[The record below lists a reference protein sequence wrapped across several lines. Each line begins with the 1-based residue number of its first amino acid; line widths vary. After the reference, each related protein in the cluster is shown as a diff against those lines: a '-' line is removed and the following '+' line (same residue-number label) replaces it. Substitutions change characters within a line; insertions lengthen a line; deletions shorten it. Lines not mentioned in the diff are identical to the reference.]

1 MPTLSRGDT
10 PRGAPSP
17 GAPSPGAPSPGVP
30 SPGVPSPGLPLP
42 GAHSAAATPF
52 LDGRPKR
59 LLIGGQWVPA
69 ASGRTFPSINPST
82 GEVFAD
88 VAEADAQ
95 DADLAV
101 AAARAAFDGPWR
113 RMKPRERQAILWA
126 LADAVQENYEE
137 LRLLEALDMG
147 SPLGRSRSGSAPAW
161 EAEVLRYF
169 AGWATKI
176 HGETIPNSIPGSV
189 LSYTVK
195 EPVGVVAA
203 IVPWN
208 RPVSNAIW
216 KIAPV
221 LATGCTMVLKPAEE
235 ASLAALRIGELLAQ
249 AGVPEGVVN
258 IVTGAGETVG
268 AALAEHGD
276 VDKVAF
282 TGSTA
287 TGRRIIR
294 AAAGNLK
301 RVTLELGGKSP
312 DVVFAD
318 ADLSRAIPGAAMGV
332 FANSGQVCCAG
343 TRIFVERPIYD
354 EFVDGMSAFADSLKV
369 GNSLDPATKIG
380 PLVSAEQLDRVTGYL
395 EVGREEGART
405 TAGGSRIETGEL
417 ASGYFV
423 APTVFADVRDD
434 MRVAREEIFGPVAC
448 VLPFDSLAEAA
459 ARSND
464 STYGLAGGIWTR
476 DVGKAHRMASELR
489 TGTVWVNTMLL
500 FDPAVPFGGYK
511 MSGWGREMGEHALD
525 EHLNVKSVWISTD

>member
-1 MPTLSRGDT
+1 MTTHTGT
-10 PRGAPSP
+10 PPASSSP
-17 GAPSPGAPSPGVP
+17 RAS
-30 SPGVPSPGLPLP
+30 
-42 GAHSAAATPF
+42 F
-52 LDGRPKR
+52 LDGRAKR
-59 LLIGGQWVPA
+59 LLIGGQWVGA

-82 GEVFAD
+82 GEVIAD
-88 VAEADAQ
+88 LAEAGAP
-95 DADLAV
+95 DADRAV
-101 AAARAAFDGPWR
+101 AAARAAFEGPWHR
-113 RMKPRERQAILWA
+113 VKPRERQRLLWA
-126 LADAVQENYEE
+126 LADAVQAHYDE

-147 SPLGRSRSGSAPAW
+147 SPIGRPRRAASPAW

-189 LSYTVK
+189 LTYTLR
-195 EPVGVVAA
+195 EPAGVVAA

-235 ASLAALRIGELLAQ
+235 ASLAAIRLGELLTEI
-249 AGVPEGVVN
+249 GLPDGVVN
-258 IVTGAGETVG
+258 IVTGSGEEAG
-268 AALAEHGD
+268 AALAEHAG

-287 TGRRIIR
+287 TGRQIIR

-301 RVTLELGGKSP
+301 RVSLELGGKSP

-343 TRIFVERPIYD
+343 TRIYVERAIYD
-354 EFVDGMSAFADSLKV
+354 EFAEGVSAFADGLKV
-369 GNSLDPATKIG
+369 GNSLDPQTQIG

-395 EVGREEGART
+395 EAGREEGARAI
-405 TAGGSRIETGEL
+405 AGGGRIKSGDL

-423 APTVFADVRDD
+423 APTVLSDVQDD

-448 VLPFDSLAEAA
+448 VLPFDSLEEAV

-464 STYGLAGGIWTR
+464 TSYGLAGGIWTR
-476 DVGKAHRMASELR
+476 DVGKAHRLASELR
-489 TGTVWVNTMLL
+489 AGTVWVNTMLL

-511 MSGWGREMGEHALD
+511 MSGWGREMGQHALD
-525 EHLNVKSVWISTD
+525 EYLDVKSVWIAAD

>member
-1 MPTLSRGDT
+1 VIAEL
-10 PRGAPSP
+10 AE
-17 GAPSPGAPSPGVP
+17 
-30 SPGVPSPGLPLP
+30 
-42 GAHSAAATPF
+42 
-52 LDGRPKR
+52 
-59 LLIGGQWVPA
+59 GGP
-69 ASGRTFPSINPST
+69 P
-82 GEVFAD
+82 
-88 VAEADAQ
+88 
-95 DADLAV
+95 DADRAV
-101 AAARAAFDGPWR
+101 AAARAAFEGPWR
-113 RMKPRERQAILWA
+113 RMKPRERQALLWA
-126 LADAVQENYEE
+126 LADAVQECYEE

-147 SPLGRSRSGSAPAW
+147 SPIGRRRAKPAPAW

-208 RPVSNAIW
+208 RPVSNAVW

-235 ASLAALRIGELLAQ
+235 ASLVALRLGELLAGIGLP
-249 AGVPEGVVN
+249 AGVVN
-258 IVTGAGETVG
+258 IVTGFGEGAG
-268 AALAEHGD
+268 AALAEHPG

-287 TGRRIIR
+287 TGQRIIR

-318 ADLSRAIPGAAMGV
+318 ADLDRAVPGAAMGV

-343 TRIFVERPIYD
+343 TRIYVERPVYD
-354 EFVDGMSAFADSLKV
+354 EFVAGVSAFAGTLKV
-369 GNSLDPATKIG
+369 GNSLDPETRIG
-380 PLVSAEQLDRVTGYL
+380 PLVSAEQLERVTGYL
-395 EVGREEGART
+395 DLGRAEGARAA
-405 TAGGSRIETGEL
+405 AGGCRLETEEL
-417 ASGYFV
+417 AGGYFV

-448 VLPFDSLAEAA
+448 MLPFDSLEEVA
-459 ARSND
+459 ARAND
-464 STYGLAGGIWTR
+464 TPYGLAGGIWTR
-476 DVGKAHRMASELR
+476 DVGKAHRLAGELR
-489 TGTVWVNTMLL
+489 AGTVWVNTMLL

-511 MSGWGREMGEHALD
+511 TSGWGREMGQPALD
-525 EHLNVKSVWISTD
+525 EHLNVKSVWIDTA

>member
-1 MPTLSRGDT
+1 MATVSLT
-10 PRGAPSP
+10 SP
-17 GAPSPGAPSPGVP
+17 PE
-30 SPGVPSPGLPLP
+30 L
-42 GAHSAAATPF
+42 PF
-52 LDGRPKR
+52 LDGRPKK
-59 LLIGGQWVPA
+59 LLIDGEWTAA

-82 GEVFAD
+82 GEVIAEL
-88 VAEADAQ
+88 AEAGTQ
-95 DADLAV
+95 DADRAV
-101 AAARAAFDGPWR
+101 AAARGAFEGPWR
-113 RMKPRERQAILWA
+113 RMKPRERQALLWA
-126 LADAVQENYEE
+126 FADAVQECYEE

-147 SPLGRSRSGSAPAW
+147 SPIGRRRAKPAPAW

-208 RPVSNAIW
+208 RPVSNAVW

-235 ASLAALRIGELLAQ
+235 ASLVALRLGELLT
-249 AGVPEGVVN
+249 GIGLPEGVVN
-258 IVTGAGETVG
+258 VVTGFGETAG
-268 AALAEHGD
+268 AALAEHPG

-287 TGRRIIR
+287 TGQRILR

-318 ADLSRAIPGAAMGV
+318 ADLARAVPGAGMGV

-343 TRIFVERPIYD
+343 TRIYVERAVYG
-354 EFVDGMSAFADSLKV
+354 EFTERLSAFADGLKV
-369 GNSLDPATKIG
+369 GPSLDPETRIG
-380 PLVSAEQLDRVTGYL
+380 PLVSAEQLERVTGYL
-395 EVGREEGART
+395 DLGRAEGARAA
-405 TAGGSRIETGEL
+405 AGGCRLETEEL
-417 ASGYFV
+417 AGGYFV

-448 VLPFDSLAEAA
+448 VLPFDSLEEAA
-459 ARSND
+459 ARAND
-464 STYGLAGGIWTR
+464 TSYGLAGGIWTR
-476 DVGKAHRMASELR
+476 DVGKAHRLAGELR
-489 TGTVWVNTMLL
+489 AGTVWVNTMLL

-511 MSGWGREMGEHALD
+511 MSGWGREMGQHALD
-525 EHLNVKSVWISTD
+525 EHLNVKSVWIDTA